1 MDVHTLFNTYVFDW
15 MVSDLEKA
23 LEAARTERDAKREP
37 YGRHFLALALLQYSE
52 FMGSLE
58 ANQYNLT
65 TFTQKFKHFLV
76 NWMGGAYGI
85 IVQNNDVYWDFRSG
99 LVHQFFVQPGCTII
113 LFNDSTA
120 PFTVHGTP
128 SSKVARPA
136 DGLGRAP
143 NGNYYIVI
151 EQYLEDFKNACQ
163 SLYAHLSQP
172 KLSPTGADYSGWP
185 DIGTT
190 GGLGDSG

>member
-1 MDVHTLFNTYVFDW
+1 

-23 LEAARTERDAKREP
+23 LEAARAERDANGEP
-37 YGRHFLALALLQYSE
+37 YGRHFLALALVQYSE

-76 NWMGGAYGI
+76 NWMGGAYGTV
-85 IVQNNDVYWDFRSG
+85 VQNNDVYWDFRSG
-99 LVHQFFVQPGCTII
+99 LVHQFFVQPGCTIV
-113 LFNDSTA
+113 LFNDSTD

-128 SSKVARPA
+128 ASKVARPA
-136 DGLGRAP
+136 GGLGMAP
-143 NGNYYIVI
+143 NGSYYIVI
-151 EQYLEDFKNACQ
+151 EQYLRDFKSSCQ
-163 SLYAHLSQP
+163 RLYS
-172 KLSPTGADYSGWP
+172 KLSKPQPGSAGPAYSGWP

-190 GGLGDSG
+190 GGMGSTN

>member
-1 MDVHTLFNTYVFDW
+1 MDVHTLFNTYIFGW
-15 MVSDLEKA
+15 MVSDLEKV
-23 LEAARTERDAKREP
+23 LEAARAERDAKREP
-37 YGRHFLALALLQYSE
+37 YGRHILALALLQYSE

-58 ANQYNLT
+58 ARQYNLS

-76 NWMGGAYGI
+76 NWMGGPYGT
-85 IVQNNDVYWDFRSG
+85 IVQNSDVYWDFRSG

-113 LFNDSTA
+113 LFNDSTT
-120 PFTVHGTP
+120 PFTVDGTP
-128 SSKVARPA
+128 PSVVARPA
-136 DGLGRAP
+136 DGLGMAP

-151 EQYLEDFKNACQ
+151 EQYLGDFKNACQ
-163 SLYAHLSQP
+163 RLYAQLSQP
-172 KLSPTGADYSGWP
+172 QPGPAGAVYSSWP

>member
-1 MDVHTLFNTYVFDW
+1 VDVHTLFNTYVFGW

-23 LEAARTERDAKREP
+23 LEGARAERDSKREP
-37 YGRHFLALALLQYSE
+37 FGRHFLALALLQYSE

-58 ANQYNLT
+58 AGRYKLS

-76 NWMGGAYGI
+76 NWMGGPYAT
-85 IVQNNDVYWDFRSG
+85 IVQNNNVYWDFRSG

-128 SSKVARPA
+128 PSKVARPA
-136 DGLGRAP
+136 DGLGMAQ
-143 NGNYYIVI
+143 NGSYYIVI
-151 EQYLEDFKNACQ
+151 EQYLGDFKNACKR
-163 SLYAHLSQP
+163 LYAQLSQP
-172 KLSPTGADYSGWP
+172 QSRSSGLVYTGWP
-185 DIGTT
+185 EIGTT